1 LLAPTCI
8 HIEMARTLTVDLL
21 TMGESF
27 ERWCIAHNRTR
38 SQAIRELV
46 AGALGQEEKGAFNLT
61 SDTRPDTASSGSR
74 HGKEPRQE
82 RRFTLRLC
90 ENDLKYLRKQS
101 AAAGMPGSGYL
112 RALVAAAEAEGASIA
127 SEAAV
132 VALTQSNQ
140 QLAWIGRL
148 LSDATKH
155 GSQSAGNSVNLET
168 DEIREAVGLLRKH
181 LASAARVLAEVES
194 TRCRVQQ
201 AVRRPRRR
209 TQEGR

>member
-1 LLAPTCI
+1 
-8 HIEMARTLTVDLL
+8 MARTFTVDLL
-21 TMGESF
+21 TLGESF
-27 ERWCIAHNRTR
+27 ERWCVARNKTR

-46 AGALGQEEKGAFNLT
+46 AGALGQEEKGAFSLT
-61 SDTRPDTASSGSR
+61 PDTRPDTASSGIR
-74 HGKEPRQE
+74 HGKELRQE

-90 ENDLKYLRKQS
+90 ENDLMHLRKQS

-112 RALVAAAEAEGASIA
+112 RALVAAAEAGGASIA

-148 LSDATKH
+148 LSEATKH
-155 GSQSAGNSVNLET
+155 GSPSAGNSVNLDT

-181 LASAARVLAEVES
+181 LANAARVLAEVES
-194 TRCRVQQ
+194 TRCRAPQG
-201 AVRRPRRR
+201 VRRSRR
-209 TQEGR
+209 GREDGR